1 MLFLALLGVSLYGTT
16 RVRDGLELTDI
27 VPRETGE
34 YDFIRAQFRYFSF
47 YNMYVV
53 TQRADYAQIQP
64 QLYELHQ
71 RFGTV
76 KYVLREENGQLPHMW
91 LHYFRDWLQ
100 GNTFRCVID
109 QSCIRDHWW
118 RPNPRARPL
127 TKLQKVWSYCT
138 WQLILIQNCPFR
150 QEEIIM
156 TNLCICLWGFFF
168 FPCFQHKPL

>member
-1 MLFLALLGVSLYGTT
+1 MVVILLFLALLGVSLYGTT
-16 RVRDGLELTDI
+16 CVRDGLELTDI

-76 KYVLREENGQLPHMW
+76 KYVLREENSQLPRMW

-100 GNTFRCVID
+100 GNTLTCVL
-109 QSCIRDHWW
+109 CKK
-118 RPNPRARPL
+118 PLVKAKPL

-138 WQLILIQNCPFR
+138 LQLILIQNF
-150 QEEIIM
+150 M
-156 TNLCICLWGFFF
+156 NLDW
-168 FPCFQHKPL
+168 KRSSD